1 MEEYLIPSK
10 YVGDGYGI
18 SVMFAGL
25 NQDKYDLL
33 ELSLDGVSYK
43 TIERDSENTYCSKP
57 ILFIGL
63 EKGLLYKVYGRIT
76 IDNVVSDIECSVLS
90 QDGNDADEIDINALK
105 QNTANANLF
114 NSSNTQLPQ
123 VM

>member
-1 MEEYLIPSK
+1 
-10 YVGDGYGI
+10 
-18 SVMFAGL
+18 MFAGL